1 MKQLKIKPKEQK
13 GEFLGILLGTLA
25 ASLLVRALACKEFIR
40 AGEEAVAKSRG
51 QGMIEAVEVRI
62 RVGQD

>member
-1 MKQLKIKPKEQK
+1 MKPKEQK
-13 GEFLGILLGTLA
+13 GEFLGVLLGTLA

-40 AGEEAVAKSRG
+40 AGEEAVPKSRG

-62 RVGQD
+62 RSGQDF